1 MLQQIFSLYIQGLLI
16 ATFLVV
22 AICALWTF
30 VRVCTKKDKTAQERQ
45 AFLLDMVLIT
55 ILVIPILSFAIMSIL
70 LVGKA

>member
-30 VRVCTKKDKTAQERQ
+30 VRVRTKKDKTAQERQ